1 MCLLC
6 IAPPWTELLDGCQ
19 HTEDFYME
27 ERANLN
33 FPHLVWIIWLI
44 SPFLPNNGKLPE
56 YLSMYCS

>member
-19 HTEDFYME
+19 HTEGFYMK

-33 FPHLVWIIWLI
+33 FSHLVWII
-44 SPFLPNNGKLPE
+44 
-56 YLSMYCS
+56 